1 MRFSISGFQFWRG
14 FVVRGLK
21 LGAILLASG
30 ATVSAQAQP
39 ATLNLSELRGRVVY
53 VDFWASWCGPCKQSF
68 PYMTNLTRQ
77 YSGREFAV
85 VTINVDRSRAQADA
99 FLRKMGSTLPV
110 IYDTSGDLA
119 KQYKIKDMPTSLL
132 IDRTGRIRFT
142 HKGFHPK
149 ELAAY
154 KAHIDQ
160 LINER

>member
-1 MRFSISGFQFWRG
+1 MKFSIF
-14 FVVRGLK
+14 GLPRWLGGATK
-21 LGAILLASG
+21 SKIIGAIALANVVS
-30 ATVSAQAQP
+30 VSAQAQP
-39 ATLNLSELRGRVVY
+39 TTFNLSELRGRVVY

-68 PYMTNLTRQ
+68 PYMNSLTRQ
-77 YSGREFAV
+77 YSGRDFAV

-99 FLRKMGSTLPV
+99 FLRKMGGNLPV
-110 IYDTSGDLA
+110 IYDTSGALA
-119 KQYKIKDMPTSLL
+119 KQYKVKDMPTSLL

-142 HKGFHPK
+142 HTGFHPK